1 MTGIDAVERYL
12 VCQLAQVTL
21 YPIAEDYVDRWRA
34 AMESGNALP
43 DMPEI
48 IEAAAE
54 EGVPILTIASLEPYL
69 RQCAK
74 SSRAPDPARIVTAIV
89 HGFAEVR
96 FALGK
101 TCRCPPASRSWKPA
115 SSQPNASPSS
125 MVREGGMPG
134 GCR

>member
-43 DMPEI
+43 DMLEI

-74 SSRAPDPARIVTAIV
+74 SSRVPNPARIVTAIV

-96 FALGK
+96 FALGR
-101 TCRCPPASRSWKPA
+101 TCRCPARQPLMEARVLPAERIA
-115 SSQPNASPSS
+115 FFDGA
-125 MVREGGMPG
+125 
-134 GCR
+134 